1 MICNLDVLA
10 CVGMHSSATPR
21 YWDPRR
27 EWRSATLQG
36 CPKEIRKLL
45 ACGFCHDL
53 DFINSLPTV
62 ATQLDKLGLC
72 DSALLSGL
80 KDYVQNRQSWF
91 DEIIAVHE
99 ISDVPGL
106 SEARDVAKALPLR
119 LLNGGTYRAWVEE
132 FGVKDAGIAAGIG
145 GVRRVLGLQRQL
157 SNLRR
162 AVVATFA
169 PWHPD
174 WTREL
179 HWHGLSAK
187 KPVAAPVM

>member
-1 MICNLDVLA
+1 M
-10 CVGMHSSATPR
+10 
-21 YWDPRR
+21 WDPRR
-27 EWRSATLQG
+27 ERPSATLQG

-119 LLNGGTYRAWVEE
+119 LLHGGTYMYCA
-132 FGVKDAGIAAGIG
+132 
-145 GVRRVLGLQRQL
+145 
-157 SNLRR
+157 
-162 AVVATFA
+162 
-169 PWHPD
+169 
-174 WTREL
+174 
-179 HWHGLSAK
+179 
-187 KPVAAPVM
+187 